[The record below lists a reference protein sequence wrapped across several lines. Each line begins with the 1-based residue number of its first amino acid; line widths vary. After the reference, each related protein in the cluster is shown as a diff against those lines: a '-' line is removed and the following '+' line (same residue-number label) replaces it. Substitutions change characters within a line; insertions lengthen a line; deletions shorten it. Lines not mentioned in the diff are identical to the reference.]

1 MTQPNVLDLG
11 SDLSCVSDL
20 NPHMG
25 VVSGRRLLAE
35 AIARRLQTPKGALLD
50 DPNYG
55 YDLVGQLNADISQGD
70 LGRIAAAIT
79 SECQK
84 DQRVFS
90 AAVTVVAATIPG
102 AGNTSLLG
110 LKVTISLITGVGP
123 FSLVIG
129 VAGVTLTLLSIGT

>member
-20 NPHMG
+20 DPHMG
-25 VVSGRRLLAE
+25 VVSGRTLLAQ

-55 YDLVGQLNADISQGD
+55 YDLVGQLNSDIAQGD
-70 LGRIAAAIT
+70 LGRIAAAVT
-79 SECQK
+79 AECQK

-90 AAVTVVAATIPG
+90 ASVTVVAATIVVNN
-102 AGNTSLLG
+102 ASLLG
-110 LKVTISLITGVGP
+110 LKVTISLITGIGP
-123 FSLVIG
+123 FVLVIG